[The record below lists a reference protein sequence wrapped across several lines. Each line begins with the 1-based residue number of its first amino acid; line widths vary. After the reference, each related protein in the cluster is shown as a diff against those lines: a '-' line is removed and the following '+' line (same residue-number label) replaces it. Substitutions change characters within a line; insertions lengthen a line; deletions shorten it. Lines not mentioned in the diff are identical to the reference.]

1 MSKFAVR
8 TVLLAT
14 ALSFAAPSVVLAA
27 PPGATNGWGLAT
39 TDVPADPSV
48 RLGTLPN
55 GMKYAVMRN
64 ATPKGSASLRLRVN
78 FGSIGEGEKERGL
91 AHFIEHMTLNETNHV
106 AEGEFIKTLERL
118 GLKFGPDTN
127 AVTGF
132 DSTVYMLDLPQTDA
146 ERVDTALFL
155 MREVAGEAKFTQAAV
170 DRERGVILGERRSRD
185 SFQLRQVIDQLGFQV
200 PGTPYPDR
208 IPIGSEE
215 VLKTASADTI
225 HALYQ
230 RYYRPENATLV
241 FVGDADPAVIEAKI
255 KAKFSDWKGV
265 GAAGSPLPRGKVDIA
280 RPAAY
285 DTFVDPAVATTVNL
299 TVMRPWEDPADTLGE
314 RRRELVQAIG
324 EGIFTRRLAKLVNA
338 PGSSLL
344 GASAGG
350 GDWRDAALTS
360 SITVAAKDG
369 DWKEAL
375 DTAEQEIRRATAY
388 GFTASELKQQMSIAA
403 AGARTAAEQADTRT
417 SGGLAN
423 AIVKSIDEEN
433 FVTTPAWR
441 LAYFNQVAPGITLD
455 EVNAEF
461 RKLWKGS
468 APLIHVSDKQAL
480 QVAALAGEY
489 ASSGKIAV
497 AKPAEEAA
505 LAFAYDNFGTAGKV
519 VEDKRVDDLGIR
531 TVRFANN
538 VRLNI
543 KKTDFEAGKVRFN
556 VRMEGGQLAIPNSE
570 PGLNLMM
577 TGMSQ
582 IAATSKH
589 SLEDIKTLMAGKVVT
604 AGTQVS
610 SDAFVAAGATTAA
623 DLATQMKLSAA
634 YLTDPG
640 YRPEAAGQWT
650 NVVPVIDK
658 QFTAQPQGV
667 LQTKVMAAITG
678 NDWRFGIPDASVLAK
693 RNFGEARAVLSP
705 LAASAPIEIGIV
717 GDIDENA
724 AIAAVANSFG
734 ALPARAASAPT
745 YAEARKAVFRADRTP
760 IRMTHTGPADQAMVA
775 AFWPTDDDSDYKR
788 EASLSLLAQVLD
800 LMLTESIREQLGASY
815 GVAVSSDMSD
825 VYTHFG
831 TLSVNTVVAPDKTDE
846 VGAAISAAV
855 KQLRDEPV
863 SADLL
868 ARARNPIMEGIA
880 KNLRENGYW
889 MAFVDQA
896 QSHGDRLDRIR
907 QRKAIYEAIT
917 PADLQKLAQTYLT
930 DKAMQRVTIVSD
942 KLAAASAA
950 PAPATSTK

>member
-1 MSKFAVR
+1 VSKFTVR
-8 TVLLAT
+8 SVLLAT
-14 ALSFAAPSVVLAA
+14 ALSFAAPALAA
-27 PPGATNGWGLAT
+27 IPPAANGWGIPA
-39 TDVPADPSV
+39 TDVPADPSI
-48 RLGTLPN
+48 RYGTLPN

-64 ATPKGSASLRLRVN
+64 ATPKGAASVRLRFD
-78 FGSIGEGEKERGL
+78 FGSIGEGDKERGL

-106 AEGEFIKTLERL
+106 PEGELIKMLERL

-132 DSTVYMLDLPQTDA
+132 DSTVYMLDLPQTDV

-200 PGTPYPDR
+200 PATPYPDR
-208 IPIGSEE
+208 IPIGTEE
-215 VLKTASADTI
+215 VLKTASADMI
-225 HALYQ
+225 HALYR

-241 FVGDADPAVIEAKI
+241 FVGDADPAEIEAKI

-265 GAAGSPLPRGKVDIA
+265 GPAGAPLPRGNVDVT

-299 TVMRPWEDPADTLGE
+299 TVMRPWEDPDDTLAE
-314 RRRELVQAIG
+314 RRRELVQSLG

-369 DWKEAL
+369 DWKAAL
-375 DTAEQEIRRATAY
+375 DTAEQELRRATQY
-388 GFTASELKQQMSIAA
+388 GFTASELKQQLSIAA
-403 AGARTAAEQADTRT
+403 AGARTAAEQANTRT
-417 SGGLAN
+417 SGGVAN
-423 AIVKSIDEEN
+423 AIIKSIDEEN

-441 LAYFNQVAPGITLD
+441 FAYFNQVASGITLD
-455 EVNAEF
+455 GVNAEF

-468 APLIHVSDKQAL
+468 APLIHVSDKQPL
-480 QVAALAGEY
+480 QTAALAGEY
-489 ASSGKIAV
+489 AASGKIAL
-497 AKPAEEAA
+497 ARPAEEAA
-505 LAFAYDNFGTAGKV
+505 LAFAYDNFGAPGKV
-519 VEDKRVDDLGIR
+519 VEDKRINDLGIR

-556 VRMEGGQLAIPNSE
+556 VRMAGGQLAIPGDKA
-570 PGLNLMM
+570 GLALMM

-604 AGTQVS
+604 PGTQVA
-610 SDAFVAAGATTAA
+610 SDAFISAGATTPA
-623 DLATQMKLSAA
+623 DLETQMKLSAA

-640 YRPEAAGQWT
+640 YRQEAAGQWG

-658 QFTAQPQGV
+658 QFSAQPQGV
-667 LQTKVMAAITG
+667 LQTKVPAVITG
-678 NDWRFGIPDASVLAK
+678 NDWRFGIPDASVLSK
-693 RNFGEARAVLSP
+693 RNFEEVRAILSP
-705 LAASAPIEIGIV
+705 LATTAPIEIGIV

-724 AIAAVANSFG
+724 AIKAVADSFG
-734 ALPARAASAPT
+734 ALPARAASAPAYT
-745 YAEARKAVFRADRTP
+745 EARKALFRADRTP
-760 IRMTHTGPADQAMVA
+760 IRMTHSGPADQALVA
-775 AFWPTDDDSDYKR
+775 AFWPTDDDGDYRR

-815 GVAVSSDMSD
+815 GVSVSSDMSD

-846 VGAAISAAV
+846 VNAAISAAV
-855 KQLRDEPV
+855 KQLREEPI

-896 QSHGDRLDRIR
+896 QSEADRLDRIR

-917 PADLQKLAQTYLT
+917 PADLQKLARTYLA
-930 DKAMQRVTIVSD
+930 DKDEQRVTIVSD
-942 KLAAASAA
+942 KLAAAAASA
-950 PAPATSTK
+950 TK

>member
-1 MSKFAVR
+1 MSRFTVR

-14 ALSFAAPSVVLAA
+14 ALSFAAPALAAA
-27 PPGATNGWGLAT
+27 PPAANGWGRPT
-39 TDVPADPSV
+39 TDVPADPAV

-55 GMKYAVMRN
+55 GMKYAVMHN
-64 ATPKGSASLRLRVN
+64 STPKGAASVRLHID

-185 SFQLRQVIDQLGFQV
+185 SFQLRQIIDQLDFQV
-200 PGTPYPDR
+200 PGTPYPNR
-208 IPIGSEE
+208 LPIGTEE

-241 FVGDADPAVIEAKI
+241 FVGDADPAAIEAKI

-265 GAAGSPLPRGKVDIA
+265 GPAGNELPRGKVDVA
-280 RPAAY
+280 RPASY

-299 TVMRPWEDPADTLGE
+299 SVMRPWDDPADTQSE
-314 RRRELVQAIG
+314 RRRELVRSIG
-324 EGIFTRRLAKLVNA
+324 VAMFSRRLDQLVNS

-344 GASAGG
+344 GAGAGDG
-350 GDWRDAALTS
+350 EWKDAALMS

-369 DWKEAL
+369 AWKEAL
-375 DTAEQEIRRATAY
+375 DTAEQELRRALDH
-388 GFTASELKQQMSIAA
+388 GFTASEMKRQMATTA
-403 AGARTAAEQADTRT
+403 AGFRTAAEQAGTRT
-417 SGGLAN
+417 SGSLVN
-423 AIVKSIDEEN
+423 SIVKSIDDDS

-441 LAYFNQVAPGITLD
+441 LAYFNQVAPSITLD

-461 RKLWKGS
+461 RRMWKGS
-468 APLIHVSDKQAL
+468 APLVHVSDKQPI
-480 QVAALAGEY
+480 QTAALAAEY
-489 ASSGKIAV
+489 STSVKTAV
-497 AKPAEEAA
+497 AKPSEVAN
-505 LAFAYDNFGTAGKV
+505 LAFGYDSFGTPGKV
-519 VEDKRVDDLGIR
+519 VEDKRIDDLGIR
-531 TVRFANN
+531 TIRFANN

-556 VRMEGGQLAIPNSE
+556 IRMAGGQLALPQDK
-570 PGLNLMM
+570 PGLAAML
-577 TGMSQ
+577 S
-582 IAATSKH
+582 ILSSVSATSKH
-589 SLEDIKTLMAGKVVT
+589 SFEDIKTLMAGKVVT

-610 SDAFVAAGATTAA
+610 GDAFVAGGSTTPA
-623 DLATQMKLSAA
+623 DLETQMKLSAA

-640 YRPEAAGQWT
+640 YRPEAAGQWA
-650 NVVPVIDK
+650 NAVPVLDK
-658 QFTAQPQGV
+658 QFTAQPQAV
-667 LQTKVMAAITG
+667 LQTKVPAAITG
-678 NDWRFGIPDASVLAK
+678 NDWRFGIPDATVLSK
-693 RNFGEARAVLSP
+693 RSFDEARAVLTP
-705 LAASAPIEIGIV
+705 LLSNAPIEIGIV
-717 GDIDENA
+717 GDVDENA
-724 AIAAVANSFG
+724 AIAAVARSFG
-734 ALPARAASAPT
+734 ALPARAAAAPA
-745 YAEARKAVFRADRTP
+745 YADARKASLRADRSP
-760 IRMTHTGPADQAMVA
+760 IQLTHSGPADQALVA
-775 AFWPTDDDSDYKR
+775 AYWPTDDDSDYRR
-788 EASLSLLAQVLD
+788 EVGLGLLAQVLD

-815 GVAVSSDMSD
+815 GVAVSSNMSD

-831 TLSVNTVVAPDKTDE
+831 TFSVNTVVAPDKADE
-846 VGAAISAAV
+846 VEAAIATAV
-855 KQLRDEPV
+855 KQLRDEPIA
-863 SADLL
+863 ADLL

-880 KNLRENGYW
+880 KSLRENGYW
-889 MAFVDQA
+889 MGYVDEA
-896 QSHGDRLDRIR
+896 QSRADRLDRIR

-917 PADLQKLAQTYLT
+917 PAELQKLAQTYLA
-930 DKAMQRVTIVSD
+930 DKEEQRVRIVSD
-942 KLAAASAA
+942 KLALPANQVAAKA
-950 PAPATSTK
+950 K

>member
-1 MSKFAVR
+1 MTKFTVR
-8 TVLLAT
+8 SVLLAT
-14 ALSFAAPSVVLAA
+14 ALALSAPALAA
-27 PPGATNGWGLAT
+27 TPAATNGWGVAT
-39 TDVPADPSV
+39 TDVPADPSI

-64 ATPKGSASLRLRVN
+64 GTPKGAASVRLRFD

-106 AEGEFIKTLERL
+106 AEGDLIKTLERL

-155 MREVAGEAKFTQAAV
+155 MREVAGEAKFTPAAV

-208 IPIGSEE
+208 IPIGTEE

-225 HALYQ
+225 KALYQ

-241 FVGDADPAVIEAKI
+241 FVGDADPAEIEAKI

-265 GAAGSPLPRGKVDIA
+265 GPAGAPLPRGKVDVA

-299 TVMRPWEDPADTLGE
+299 TVMRPWEDPADTLTE
-314 RRRELVQAIG
+314 RRRELVQALG

-338 PGSSLL
+338 PGSPLL

-375 DTAEQEIRRATAY
+375 DTAEQEIRRATQY

-403 AGARTAAEQADTRT
+403 AGARTYAEQANTRT
-417 SGGLAN
+417 SGSIAN
-423 AIVKSIDEEN
+423 AIVKSVDEEN

-468 APLIHVSDKQAL
+468 APLIHVSDKQPL
-480 QVAALAGEY
+480 QTAALAGEY
-489 ASSGKIAV
+489 AASGKVAV

-505 LAFAYDNFGTAGKV
+505 LAFGYDNFGASGKV
-519 VEDKRVDDLGIR
+519 VEDKRIDDLGIR
-531 TVRFANN
+531 TIRFANN

-556 VRMEGGQLAIPNSE
+556 IRMAGGQLALPKDK
-570 PGLNLMM
+570 PGLALMM

-582 IAATSKH
+582 VAATSKH

-604 AGTQVS
+604 PGTQVA
-610 SDAFVAAGATTAA
+610 SDAFVAAGATTPA
-623 DLATQMKLSAA
+623 DLETQMKLSAA

-640 YRPEAAGQWT
+640 YRPEAAGQWG

-667 LQTKVMAAITG
+667 LQTKVPAALTG
-678 NDWRFGIPDASVLAK
+678 DDWRFGIPDASVLSK
-693 RNFGEARAVLSP
+693 RNFDEAKAVLAP
-705 LAASAPIEIGIV
+705 LAANAPIEIGIV

-724 AIAAVANSFG
+724 AIAAVAASFG
-734 ALPARAASAPT
+734 ALPARAASEPA
-745 YAEARKAVFRADRTP
+745 YVDARKAIFRADRTP
-760 IRMTHTGPADQAMVA
+760 IRMTHSGPADQALVA
-775 AFWPTDDDSDYKR
+775 AYWPTDDDSDYRKA
-788 EASLSLLAQVLD
+788 ASMSLLAQVLD

-815 GVAVSSDMSD
+815 GVTVSSDMSD

-831 TLSVNTVVAPDKTDE
+831 TLSVNTVVAPDKADE
-846 VGAAISAAV
+846 VNAAISAAV
-855 KQLRDEPV
+855 KELRDKPI

-880 KNLRENGYW
+880 KNMRENGYW
-889 MAFVDQA
+889 MTYVDEA
-896 QSHGDRLDRIR
+896 QSHADRLDRIR
-907 QRKAIYEAIT
+907 QRKAVYEAIT
-917 PADLQKLAQTYLT
+917 PADLQQLARTYLT
-930 DKAMQRVTIVSD
+930 DKGEQRVLIVSD
-942 KLAAASAA
+942 KLAAATAS
-950 PAPATSTK
+950 SK